1 MNKSFN
7 LFVPNKAVFI
17 SDIDKKYEQNRIR

>member
-7 LFVPNKAVFI
+7 LFVPNKAVCI
-17 SDIDKKYEQNRIR
+17 SDIDTKYEQNRIR

>member
-7 LFVPNKAVFI
+7 SFVPNKAVGI
-17 SDIDKKYEQNRIR
+17 SDIDIKYEQNRIR